1 MAVEIIRVTNIQR
14 GCVYDGPGVR
24 TTVFLKG
31 CTMKCPWCCNPE
43 TISSEAD
50 YFIDDNKCQLRKGIH
65 SKLCVSCERN
75 GGSQPISL
83 CPFGVSEP
91 TSHDYSVSELFEI
104 LSKDFDLMR
113 SSGGGVTFSGG
124 EPLLQIDA
132 LEPLLKL
139 LKNKGINIAF
149 ETTLTTNI
157 ESVEKAVNYADTMI
171 VDVKLQPQHPMYKK
185 QSYISRLLNH
195 LKICR
200 ESDLHILYRVVFADD
215 MLDDSSYI
223 CDVFELLQ
231 IESLEVLK
239 CHNLGNQKYIKLN
252 SPHAII
258 KATDESFISF
268 SELLVYKGF
277 SVNRLSI

>member
-1 MAVEIIRVTNIQR
+1 MAVDYIRATNIQR

-50 YFIDDNKCQLRKGIH
+50 YFIDDSKCQLRKGIH

-75 GGSQPISL
+75 GGNQTISL
-83 CPFGVSEP
+83 CPFGVCEP

-132 LEPLLKL
+132 LEPLLEL
-139 LKNKGINIAF
+139 LNNEGINIAF
-149 ETTLTTNI
+149 ETTLTTNV

-171 VDVKLQPQHPMYKK
+171 VDVKLQPQHPLYNNK
-185 QSYISRLLNH
+185 SYIKRLSNMLN
-195 LKICR
+195 ICR
-200 ESDLHILYRVVFADD
+200 ENNQHVIFRLVFTDD
-215 MLDDSSYI
+215 MLNNSINTVSVLKTLNMDSI
-223 CDVFELLQ
+223 EL
-231 IESLEVLK
+231 LK
-239 CHNLGNQKYIKLN
+239 CHNLGNNKYTKLN
-252 SPHAII
+252 FSNADCT
-258 KATDESFISF
+258 ASFESLESFAVILGN
-268 SELLVYKGF
+268 ENIRVEKL
-277 SVNRLSI
+277 SV

>member
-1 MAVEIIRVTNIQR
+1 MKLRVTNIQR

-31 CTMKCPWCCNPE
+31 CTMRCPWCCNPE

-50 YFIDDNKCQLRKGIH
+50 YFIDDSKCQLRKGIR

-83 CPFGVSEP
+83 CPFGVCEP
-91 TSHDYSVSELFEI
+91 TSHDYSASELFEI

-132 LEPLLKL
+132 LEPLLEL
-139 LKNKGINIAF
+139 LNNEGINIAF
-149 ETTLTTNI
+149 ETTLTTSI

-171 VDVKLQPQHPMYKK
+171 VDVKLQPQHPLYNN
-185 QSYISRLLNH
+185 QSYIKRLQSHLNTCRENKMH
-195 LKICR
+195 VIYRMVFTDVMLDASINIVAVLKILNIG
-200 ESDLHILYRVVFADD
+200 SI
-215 MLDDSSYI
+215 
-223 CDVFELLQ
+223 EL
-231 IESLEVLK
+231 LK
-239 CHNLGNQKYIKLN
+239 CHNLGDNKYKKLN
-252 SPHAII
+252 LSNAIYS
-258 KATDESFISF
+258 ASFESFDSF
-268 SELLVYKGF
+268 AVILEKENIRIEKL
-277 SVNRLSI
+277 SV